1 MPAMLIPKVAKKIR
15 FSIIGKPAALSD
27 KQSALLKKIS
37 KSLESQNA
45 RLVR

>member
-1 MPAMLIPKVAKKIR
+1 MPAMLQGKFGKKIR
-15 FSIIGKPAALSD
+15 FGVIGKPAALSD

-37 KSLESQNA
+37 KSLDSQNA

>member
-1 MPAMLIPKVAKKIR
+1 MPAMLIPKISKKIR
-15 FSIIGKPAALSD
+15 FAIIGKPSALSD

-37 KSLESQNA
+37 KSLDSQNA

>member
-1 MPAMLIPKVAKKIR
+1 MAVMIPPKFGSKIR
-15 FSIIGKPAALSD
+15 FSVIGKPGALQD

-37 KSLESQNA
+37 KILNSQDA

>member
-1 MPAMLIPKVAKKIR
+1 MPAMLQGKLGKKIR
-15 FSIIGKPAALSD
+15 FGVIGKPAALSD

-37 KSLESQNA
+37 KSLESQSA

>member
-1 MPAMLIPKVAKKIR
+1 MPAMLAPKFGKKIR
-15 FSIIGKPAALSD
+15 FGIIGKPAALSD

-37 KSLESQNA
+37 KSLDSQNA

>member
-1 MPAMLIPKVAKKIR
+1 MPAMLIPKIAKKIR
-15 FSIIGKPAALSD
+15 FSIIGKPGALQD

-37 KSLESQNA
+37 KALESQNA